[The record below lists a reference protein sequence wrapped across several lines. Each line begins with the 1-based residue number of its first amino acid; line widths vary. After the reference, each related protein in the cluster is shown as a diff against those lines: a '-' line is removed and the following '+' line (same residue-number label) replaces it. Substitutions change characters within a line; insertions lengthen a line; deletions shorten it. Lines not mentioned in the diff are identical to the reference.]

1 MNVRN
6 DTFDLYT
13 GQTLSAANQ
22 NSQAIEV
29 GSYTEAVITINVT
42 AISGTSPTV
51 DLDIEISDDNG
62 TTWFKHEDIT
72 QLTAVG
78 KTVHR
83 VTAPFG
89 SRLRLNDPAVP
100 GGSSTPTI
108 TLTVRLMVKGS

>member
-1 MNVRN
+1 MTVRN

-13 GQTLSAANQ
+13 ASTLSAANQ

-42 AISGTSPTV
+42 AESAADVTV
-51 DLDIEISDDNG
+51 DLDVEISDDNG

-100 GGSSTPTI
+100 GGSSTPTM
-108 TLTVRLMVKGS
+108 TLTARLMVKGS